1 MKLGI
6 LTASTSHNAG
16 GIFGAMVGQNK
27 ALHRFFDISI
37 EVFGLQDGLTRQDL
51 TSWDPLRVTTC
62 GVQGPNSFGY
72 SPKLVAALQ
81 DAKLDLVHVHGLW
94 MYPSIAC
101 STWARLERKPY
112 LVSPHGMLDPWALRN
127 SAWKKWVAS
136 LLYEGA
142 HLRGAACIHAVSH
155 SEAHSIRAFGLTN
168 PICIIPN
175 GIDLAPQIM
184 STPAAGKDE
193 RKRLLYLGRLH
204 PKKNLQNL
212 LRAWHQLKNQ
222 GELRAREWSLTIAGW
237 SQGGYQEEL
246 QQFCAKSGIDKSV
259 HFVGPLFG
267 LDKESVYRNADAF
280 ILPSLSEG
288 LPIVVLEAWSYKI
301 PVLITPECNIPEGF
315 DAEAAIRIGTE
326 SETIAGGISQLIAM
340 TDCERQSMGARGRQL
355 VEKKFSRNKIAR
367 EMYSVYQWILGLG
380 EKPDCVLTTS

>member
-1 MKLGI
+1 MKLGV
-6 LTASTSHNAG
+6 LTASASNNAG

-27 ALHRFFDISI
+27 ALHRFPDMSI
-37 EVFGLQDGLTRQDL
+37 EVFGLQDELTQQDM

-62 GVQGPNSFGY
+62 AVQGPNSFGY
-72 SPKLVAALQ
+72 SPRLVVALQ

-101 STWARLERKPY
+101 NRWARLERKPY
-112 LVSPHGMLDPWALRN
+112 LITTHGMLDPWALRN

-155 SEAHSIRAFGLTN
+155 SEAQSIRAYGLTN
-168 PICIIPN
+168 PICVIPN
-175 GIDLAPQIM
+175 GIDLTSEISSA
-184 STPAAGKDE
+184 PAAGKDE

-204 PKKNLQNL
+204 PKKNLLNL
-212 LRAWHQLKNQ
+212 LRAWHQLISQ
-222 GELRAREWSLTIAGW
+222 GDLTAGEWSLTIAGW

-246 QQFCAKSGIDKSV
+246 QQFCAKSGIDESV
-259 HFVGPLFG
+259 DFVGPLFG

-288 LPIVVLEAWSYKI
+288 LPVAVLEAWSYKL

-315 DAEAAIRIGTE
+315 HAEAAIRIGTDVD
-326 SETIAGGISQLIAM
+326 SIAAGINQLVCM
-340 TDCERQSMGARGRQL
+340 HYSERQSMGLRGREL
-355 VEKKFSRNKIAR
+355 VEKLFSWSKIAG
-367 EMYSVYQWILGLG
+367 EMHSVYGWILSEGA
-380 EKPDCVLTTS
+380 KPDCIFD

>member
-6 LTASTSHNAG
+6 LTASTSNNAG

-37 EVFGLQDGLTRQDL
+37 EVFGLQDELTQQDL
-51 TSWDPLRVTTC
+51 TSWDPLHVTPC
-62 GVQGPNSFGY
+62 AVRGPNSFGY
-72 SPKLVAALQ
+72 SPRLVAALQ
-81 DAKLDLVHVHGLW
+81 DAKLDLVHGHGLW

-112 LVSPHGMLDPWALRN
+112 LVTTHGMLDHWAVRN
-127 SAWKKWVAS
+127 SAWKKRVAS

-155 SEAHSIRAFGLTN
+155 SEAQSIRAYGLTN
-168 PICIIPN
+168 PICVLPN
-175 GIDLAPQIM
+175 GIDFDLQIM
-184 STPAAGKDE
+184 STPVAGKDE

-204 PKKNLQNL
+204 PKKNLLNL

-222 GELRAREWSLTIAGW
+222 SELRTKEWSLTIAGW
-237 SQGGYQEEL
+237 SQGGFQEEL
-246 QQFCAKSGIDKSV
+246 QQFCAKSGIDGSV
-259 HFVGPLFG
+259 HFVGPMFG
-267 LDKESVYRNADAF
+267 LAKESVYRNADAF

-288 LPIVVLEAWSYKI
+288 LPVAVLEAWSYNL

-326 SETIAGGISQLIAM
+326 SEKIVVGISQLIAM
-340 TDCERQSMGARGRQL
+340 TDSERQSMGARGKQL

-367 EMYSVYQWILGLG
+367 EMYSVYEWILGLG
-380 EKPDCVLTTS
+380 EKPDCVLTT